1 MRRRQVG
8 EQFVLFVFEAEGVV
22 QGLVEVIG
30 AARGDDHEEQRHRGK
45 GDVQRILAEAA
56 DSDGEH
62 DRPGIQPE
70 GRAVGCQH
78 RHGAGDHPGH
88 DEGGK

>member
-1 MRRRQVG
+1 MADVGKKLGFHPRRLFRLTMRRRQVG
-8 EQFVLFVFEAEGVV
+8 KQFVLFVFEAKGVV

-56 DSDGEH
+56 DGDGEH
-62 DRPGIQPE
+62 NRPGI
-70 GRAVGCQH
+70 
-78 RHGAGDHPGH
+78 
-88 DEGGK
+88 